1 MPCPS
6 LFPRQDHAKSMR
18 MLPLDG
24 SLAKHSPARM
34 SNIAANDHQST
45 SWLAAVLTGCCFA
58 PRVTAL
64 QMSVSSI
71 PPAGRQPN
79 SPSLQPSLKPDGS
92 PPDTLGLPPHITV
105 SQADSLPPASHTTKE
120 SPHLQSNPAKHAVA
134 DAIAVSS
141 QPLVTA
147 VAQLRADQSGSPVT
161 ATPDA
166 RLDLHSKPTV
176 PHVLALEANKTHT
189 SSPSALQ
196 IPLPAAPPLEMP
208 ITITSSSTSRPHR
221 SVETIHHRAPQ
232 QRPSPPL
239 TMQRR
244 VTEPSASLHPP
255 LPQPFSI
262 PQPQPS
268 APTLTTANLES
279 IHILEAEWNTR
290 RSNSKRNQLVQSW
303 LHAAAEESA
312 KPSAPRSVF
321 SPPGLDLLDLSGSE
335 DGEVPRSVH
344 GQHRSS
350 DAGERGTFP
359 RRVASKDKG
368 GVRKQANHQHSADG
382 GSSDQRD
389 PQQRQRSRRHPSSV
403 QIHGSNHTT
412 LTPTFDSVT
421 ITPVS
426 SVVGTLP
433 PASSV
438 QATDLHNNP
447 YPALVTTR
455 GGKDAATRQAQTTA
469 VSAGQGE
476 QLGANA
482 PALQHTQGSHRW
494 QPTPPIAET
503 PCRASLDTGGVAARA
518 HRPVSRTLT
527 SPTPFAQTRA
537 AAKAA
542 VTHGVHP
549 HGPPP
554 TSAHHVAHGP
564 RVTLA
569 PRGMVSVSSEVTN
582 GSLVI
587 EHVPVI
593 PARALAA
600 DAQNP
605 ALAER
610 FRCVDVF

>member
-1 MPCPS
+1 M
-6 LFPRQDHAKSMR
+6 

-34 SNIAANDHQST
+34 SNIAANDQQST
-45 SWLAAVLTGCCFA
+45 SWLAAVFTGCCFA
-58 PRVTAL
+58 PRVKAL
-64 QMSVSSI
+64 QMGVRLI
-71 PPAGRQPN
+71 PPARRQPDH
-79 SPSLQPSLKPDGS
+79 PSSQPSLKPGGS
-92 PPDTLGLPPHITV
+92 HPDTLGLPPHITV
-105 SQADSLPPASHTTKE
+105 SQADSSSPAFHTTKE
-120 SPHLQSNPAKHAVA
+120 SAHLQSNLAARNEA
-134 DAIAVSS
+134 DAAAVSS

-166 RLDLHSKPTV
+166 RLDLHSKPTI

-208 ITITSSSTSRPHR
+208 ITIASSTTSRPHR

-244 VTEPSASLHPP
+244 VTEPSASLHPAP
-255 LPQPFSI
+255 PQPFSI

-312 KPSAPRSVF
+312 KPWAPRQSVF

-359 RRVASKDKG
+359 RRVAGKDKG
-368 GVRKQANHQHSADG
+368 DVRKQANHQHSTDG
-382 GSSDQRD
+382 GVSDQRD

-412 LTPTFDSVT
+412 LTPIFDSVT
-421 ITPVS
+421 ITSASSLVS
-426 SVVGTLP
+426 ALP
-433 PASSV
+433 PPSSV
-438 QATDLHNNP
+438 QATDLHHNNP
-447 YPALVTTR
+447 YPPLALTR
-455 GGKDAATRQAQTTA
+455 SGKGAATRQAQTTA

-476 QLGANA
+476 QLSANA
-482 PALQHTQGSHRW
+482 PGVCQHTQGSHRR
-494 QPTPPIAET
+494 QPTPRAVAEV
-503 PCRASLDTGGVAARA
+503 PLPHAASLDTGGVAAPV

-554 TSAHHVAHGP
+554 TSAHHVAYGP

-569 PRGMVSVSSEVTN
+569 PRGTVSVSSEVTN